1 MKAHPHVTLLGVF
14 LVVATMGCF
23 QSDERPKGDVPPMNT
38 ETVNSNQELT
48 ENKSTF
54 KSTSESSS
62 ESPLLGIMEWWP
74 DNNPKVILQMRG
86 DSVLE
91 RIEYYAS
98 GQVQSRGQL
107 LEDARHGIWNSYY
120 SSGLPWSQ
128 VGYQR
133 GAKHGVYRTY
143 HENGE
148 PAIEGQYIDNNQ
160 AGAWL
165 FFDDS
170 GKLIREEKFSRD

>member
-1 MKAHPHVTLLGVF
+1 MNHCRLQVTPLALFFVF
-14 LVVATMGCF
+14 LALGCSR
-23 QSDERPKGDVPPMNT
+23 SDEGAKRDASTKDTDTTTTNPKSSTEPP
-38 ETVNSNQELT
+38 S
-48 ENKSTF
+48 
-54 KSTSESSS
+54 
-62 ESPLLGIMEWWP
+62 LGIVEWHP

-98 GQVQSRGQL
+98 GQVHSRGQL

-128 VGYQR
+128 VGYHR

-148 PAIEGQYIDNNQ
+148 PEIEGQHIDNNQ
-160 AGAWL
+160 AGTWL

-170 GKLIREEKFSRD
+170 GKLIREEEFSRD

>member
-1 MKAHPHVTLLGVF
+1 MNQCRLHATPIAFFLVFVTL
-14 LVVATMGCF
+14 GCSR
-23 QSDERPKGDVPPMNT
+23 SDEGAKRDASPKGNDTTTSNLKSSTVPP
-38 ETVNSNQELT
+38 S
-48 ENKSTF
+48 
-54 KSTSESSS
+54 
-62 ESPLLGIMEWWP
+62 LGIVEWYP

-148 PAIEGQYIDNNQ
+148 PAIEGQHIDNNK
-160 AGAWL
+160 AGTWL

-170 GKLIREEKFSRD
+170 GKLIREREFSRD